1 MRGRGR
7 SAGLW
12 LGALAVACALVA
24 LRPAPEPPTSE
35 ALPDLGTRLGQ
46 FPAGP
51 MKAVADQA
59 CLNCHSADMTI
70 QQRLNDK
77 QWAAEIDKM
86 VGWGAVVPEEQK
98 AALVAYLVE
107 HFGPDNDRF
116 EPVAARPAGR

>member
-1 MRGRGR
+1 MRRR
-7 SAGLW
+7 SELAGLW
-12 LGALAVACALVA
+12 LGAAALVCASFA
-24 LRPAPEPPTSE
+24 LRSGPQARPQE

-51 MKAVADQA
+51 MKSVADQA
-59 CLNCHSADMTI
+59 CLNCHSADMTL

-86 VGWGAVVPEEQK
+86 VGWGAAVPEDQK

-107 HFGPDNDRF
+107 HFGPDNDKFR
-116 EPVAARPAGR
+116 PVAARPAP